1 VAEYIS
7 TTTTISRAAPE
18 WVKRSLTY
26 LPLLVLLAA
35 MTAMPLVILL
45 LTSLVPDGSHPL
57 DAAHEL
63 TFAHYREVFA
73 DPWTYQLLANTFVFA
88 GGTLLLGM
96 TIAIAMAWFVE
107 RTDMPLK
114 QYAYVAIFLPMAMPG
129 FITAIG
135 WTFLLNPT
143 NGILNVLVRD
153 LFNLTDDYG
162 PFNVYSLG
170 GMILVAGLSI
180 GPTMFIMLS
189 SVMRNLDPS
198 LEDSAYAS
206 GASNSAV
213 MRRVVIPLMRPGLL
227 SIFIYFFVTA
237 IEMLEIPLIFGPN
250 ANFNVLSVT
259 VYRKTAGGDV
269 DLPNYGLSST
279 YAILGLIIGFCL
291 LLIYFRLM
299 RQADRYAVVTGK
311 GYRPKEYKLRLV
323 TKCLAVAFFV
333 IFICLKLVLP
343 LLVLLWTSLLPYFQA
358 PSWEALESLTFKH
371 YAALLD
377 RDRFLQAVVNTAIM
391 MTMTAACCM
400 GLAAIVA
407 WVVVRGRGMLAKVI
421 DVLAFLPHL
430 LPGLVIA
437 LALLLTS
444 VGTPLYGTLAI
455 IVIGNIIRYLPFGVR
470 IMTSVMYQV
479 AAELEDAAY
488 TSGASRIATF
498 RRIILPLVLPA
509 FVNGLVWCGSHAMK
523 DMTLPLFLVSS
534 SNIVIAGL
542 MWETWNRGA
551 GELTAAISVMLVTVL
566 LCIIAPLQLAL
577 RRRMQRLDA
586 TFGEGL

>member
-1 VAEYIS
+1 MI
-7 TTTTISRAAPE
+7 
-18 WVKRSLTY
+18 KRSLAY

-35 MTAMPLVILL
+35 MTAMPLFILL

-57 DAAHEL
+57 DAAREM
-63 TFAHYREVFA
+63 TFAHYGEVFT
-73 DPWTYQLLANTFVFA
+73 DPWTYQLLLNTFIFA

-96 TIAIAMAWFVE
+96 TIAIVMAWFVE
-107 RTDMPLK
+107 RTNMPFK
-114 QYAYVAIFLPMAMPG
+114 EYAYITVFLPMAMPG

-143 NGILNVLVRD
+143 NGIINVMLRD
-153 LFNLTDDYG
+153 LFNLADDFG

-170 GMILVAGLSI
+170 GMILVAGLSV

-198 LEDSAYAS
+198 LEDSAFAS
-206 GASNSAV
+206 GASHSAV
-213 MRRVVIPLMRPGLL
+213 MRRIVIPLMRPGLL
-227 SIFIYFFVTA
+227 SIFIYFFVNA
-237 IEMLEIPLIFGPN
+237 IEMLEIPLVFGSN

-279 YAILGLIIGFCL
+279 YAILGLIIGFAL

-299 RQADRYAVVTGK
+299 RQADRYAVITGK
-311 GYRPKEYKLRLV
+311 GYRPKEYKLSFV
-323 TKCLAVAFFV
+323 VKCLAVTFFV
-333 IFICLKLVLP
+333 FFIFLKLILP

-358 PSWEALESLTFKH
+358 PSWEALQALTFKH
-371 YAALLD
+371 YISLLD
-377 RDRFLQAVVNTAIM
+377 RDRFMLAVANTAIM
-391 MTMTAACCM
+391 MFVTAVCGM

-407 WVVVRGRGMLAKVI
+407 WTVVRGQGVMARLI

-444 VGTPLYGTLAI
+444 VGTPLYGTLSV

-479 AAELEDAAY
+479 AKELEDAAY
-488 TSGASRIATF
+488 ASGASRIATF
-498 RRIILPLVLPA
+498 RRIILPLVSPA
-509 FVNGLVWCGSHAMK
+509 FINGIVWMASHAMK
-523 DMTLPLFLVSS
+523 DMTLPLFLVST

-551 GELTAAISVMLVTVL
+551 GELTAAISVMLVAVL
-566 LCIIAPLQLAL
+566 LFIIVPLQLLL
-577 RRRMQRLDA
+577 RRRMQRFDA
-586 TFGEGL
+586 ALGAGL

>member
-1 VAEYIS
+1 VI
-7 TTTTISRAAPE
+7 
-18 WVKRSLTY
+18 KRSFGYLALLALLTALTA
-26 LPLLVLLAA
+26 LPLA
-35 MTAMPLVILL
+35 MLF
-45 LTSLVPDGSHPL
+45 LTSVVPDGAHPL
-57 DAAHEL
+57 DAASQF
-63 TFAHYREVFA
+63 TFAHYKEVFA
-73 DPWTYQLLANTFVFA
+73 DPWTYRLLANTFLFA
-88 GGTLLLGM
+88 GGSLLLGM
-96 TIAIAMAWFVE
+96 SIAIAMAWLVE
-107 RTDMPLK
+107 RTDMPFK
-114 QYAYVAIFLPMAMPG
+114 EYAYIAIFLPMAMPG
-129 FITAIG
+129 FITAFG
-135 WTFLLNPT
+135 WTFLLNPS
-143 NGILNVLVRD
+143 NGIINVIVRD
-153 LFNLTDDYG
+153 LFDLDLDYG
-162 PFNVYSLG
+162 PFNAYSVG

-206 GASNSAV
+206 GASNTAV
-213 MRRVVIPLMRPGLL
+213 MRRVVLPLMRPGLL
-227 SIFIYFFVTA
+227 SIFIYFFVSA
-237 IEMLEIPLIFGPN
+237 IEMLEIPLIFGTN

-259 VYRKTAGGDV
+259 VYRKTSGGDV
-269 DLPNYGLSST
+269 ELPNYGLSST
-279 YAILGLIIGFCL
+279 YAIAGLIIGFVL

-299 RQADRYAVVTGK
+299 RQADRYAVITGK
-311 GYRPKEYKLRLV
+311 GYRPKQYKLR
-323 TKCLAVAFFV
+323 TAAKYFAVAFFV
-333 IFICLKLVLP
+333 VFIILKLILP
-343 LLVLLWTSLLPYFQA
+343 LLVLLWSSLLPFFQS
-358 PSWEALESLTFKH
+358 PSVEALKTLTLKN

-377 RDRFLQAVVNTAIM
+377 MDRFGQAVANTAILM
-391 MTMTAACCM
+391 VVTSLCCM
-400 GLAAIVA
+400 VLATVVA
-407 WVVVRGRGMLAKVI
+407 WVVVRGRGLLVRLI

-444 VGTPLYGTLAI
+444 VGTPLYGTLSV

-509 FVNGLVWCGSHAMK
+509 FANGLVWCGSHAMK
-523 DMTLPLFLVSS
+523 DMTLPLFLVST

-551 GELTAAISVMLVTVL
+551 GETTAAISVLLIAVL

-577 RRRMQRLDA
+577 RRRIRRGDA
-586 TFGEGL
+586 AFGEGL

>member
-1 VAEYIS
+1 
-7 TTTTISRAAPE
+7 
-18 WVKRSLTY
+18 

-35 MTAMPLVILL
+35 MTAMPLVILF

-57 DAAHEL
+57 DAAREL
-63 TFAHYREVFA
+63 TFEHYREVFA
-73 DPWTYQLLANTFVFA
+73 DPWTYRLLGNTFIFA
-88 GGTLLLGM
+88 GGALLLGM

-107 RTDMPLK
+107 RTDMPFK
-114 QYAYVAIFLPMAMPG
+114 QYAYIAIFLPMAMPG

-143 NGILNVLVRD
+143 NGIINVFVRD
-153 LFNLTDDYG
+153 LFNIDTDFG

-180 GPTMFIMLS
+180 GPTMFIMRS

-227 SIFIYFFVTA
+227 SIFIYFFVAA
-237 IEMLEIPLIFGPN
+237 IEMLEIPLVFGTN

-279 YAILGLIIGFCL
+279 YAIVGLIIGFGL

-311 GYRPKEYKLRLV
+311 GYRPKEYKLRRL

-333 IFICLKLVLP
+333 IFIFLKLVLP
-343 LLVLLWTSLLPYFQA
+343 LLVLLWSSMLPYFQS
-358 PSWEALESLTFKH
+358 PSLEALKTLTFKN
-371 YAALLD
+371 YVALFEMS
-377 RDRFLQAVVNTAIM
+377 RFAQAVVNTLIM
-391 MTMTAACCM
+391 MTVTAAGCM
-400 GLAAIVA
+400 GLAAIVS
-407 WVVVRGRGMLAKVI
+407 WVVVRGRGVLARMI

-444 VGTPLYGTLAI
+444 VGTPLYGTLTI

-488 TSGASRIATF
+488 ASGASRFTTF
-498 RRIILPLVLPA
+498 RRIVLPLVLPA
-509 FVNGLVWCGSHAMK
+509 FINGLVWCGSHAMK
-523 DMTLPLFLVSS
+523 DMTLPLFLVST

-542 MWETWNRGA
+542 MWETWSRGS
-551 GELTAAISVMLVTVL
+551 GEVTAAISVLLVAVL
-566 LCIIAPLQLAL
+566 LCIITPLQLAL
-577 RRRMQRLDA
+577 RRRVQRLDTA
-586 TFGEGL
+586 FGEGL